1 MLKLGGVINI
11 GIAIAHLI
19 GLFWAEKMFYATGI
33 SNEMKQLT
41 EIHTS
46 LSYLLTIFVSI
57 IFFIFGLYG
66 LSAAGKY
73 KKLPFLKIGIFTI
86 ATIYILRG
94 IGELSFHFIQNI
106 SRDAESLQSIIALC
120 IGLLFLFGGL
130 KKWGFK

>member
-1 MLKLGGVINI
+1 MLKLGGIINI

-19 GLFWAEKMFYATGI
+19 GLFWAEKMFYVTGI
-33 SNEMKQLT
+33 GNKMKQLK
-41 EIHTS
+41 EIHIS
-46 LSYLLTIFVSI
+46 IPYLLTIFVSI

-94 IGELSFHFIQNI
+94 IGELSFYFIQNI
-106 SRDAESLQSIIALC
+106 SRNSETIQSIIALC

-130 KKWGFK
+130 KKWNFK